1 MSAPRSVPIR
11 HPQVR
16 SEPGMTTEQRTPG
29 PLRVLVVE
37 DAMDQAL
44 LLRSVLEAEGYRVQT
59 AQDGTHALEIYD
71 AGDFDLVVTDLNL
84 PGMDGFDLTKEL
96 KKPHRN
102 PSVIAVTAYMH
113 QTYIESAYRA
123 GVDHLLHK
131 PLQPEE
137 LLERIREYFPEL
149 HPKDVGPRPILA
161 IAARPGDAVF
171 GCGGTLVRYREAGHE
186 VLIYLLDRGP
196 HGDVGE
202 ASARVAAQALGAR
215 ILFADPNADSAVE
228 RQLLLE
234 RVIKEIN
241 PAVAYI
247 PSRADDDP
255 DRREAHRLSLSGLSE
270 VPAVRGYLTATST
283 LDFKPDVFE
292 IVSGQMV
299 DKLDAVL
306 AYADL
311 GEIPLTGR
319 FIQSAARWW
328 GRFKDFA
335 EVEPFE
341 TIS

>member
-1 MSAPRSVPIR
+1 MADD
-11 HPQVR
+11 
-16 SEPGMTTEQRTPG
+16 QRTPG

-44 LLRSVLEAEGYRVQT
+44 LLRSVLESQGYRVQT
-59 AQDGTHALEIYD
+59 AQDGSHALEMYD
-71 AGDFDLVVTDLNL
+71 RGEFDLVVTDLNL

-102 PSVIAVTAYMH
+102 PAVIAVTAYMH

-131 PLQPEE
+131 PLQPDEF
-137 LLERIREYFPEL
+137 LERIREYFPEL
-149 HPKDVGPRPILA
+149 HPRDVGPRPILA
-161 IAARPGDAVF
+161 VAARPGDATF

-186 VLIYLLDRGP
+186 VLIYMLDRGT
-196 HGDVGE
+196 HGAVGE
-202 ASARVAAQALGAR
+202 ASARVAAEALGAR
-215 ILFADPNADSAVE
+215 ILFADQDAESAVE

-234 RVIKEIN
+234 RVIKELD
-241 PAVAYI
+241 PVVAYI

-255 DRREAHRLSLSGLSE
+255 DRREAHRLSLSGLAG
-270 VPAVRGYLTATST
+270 VPEVRGYLTPTST
-283 LDFKPDVFE
+283 LNFKPDLFE
-292 IVSGQMV
+292 IVGPQMP

-306 AYADL
+306 SYADL

-319 FIQSAARWW
+319 FVQSAARWW
-328 GRFKDFA
+328 GRFKGFA

>member
-1 MSAPRSVPIR
+1 MTDARRS
-11 HPQVR
+11 
-16 SEPGMTTEQRTPG
+16 SG

-44 LLRSVLEAEGYRVQT
+44 LLRSLLEAQGYKVQT
-59 AQDGTHALEIYD
+59 AQDGSHALELFD
-71 AGDFDLVVTDLNL
+71 AGEFDLVVTDLNL

-96 KKPHRN
+96 KQPQRN
-102 PSVIAVTAYMH
+102 PFVIAVTGYMH

-131 PLQPEE
+131 PLQPDE
-137 LLERIREYFPEL
+137 LLERIVEYFPEL
-149 HPKDVGPRPILA
+149 HPQAEGPRPVLA
-161 IAARPGDAVF
+161 LAARPGDATF
-171 GCGGTLVRYREAGHE
+171 GCGGSLVRYREAGHE
-186 VLIYLLDRGP
+186 VLIYVLDHGP
-196 HGDVGE
+196 HGDVAE
-202 ASARVAAQALGAR
+202 ASARVAAEAMGAR
-215 ILFADPNADSAVE
+215 ILFADASTDTPVE

-234 RVIKEIN
+234 RVIKELD
-241 PAVAYI
+241 PAVAFI

-255 DRREAHRLSLSGLSE
+255 DRREAHRLSLSGVGE
-270 VPAVRGYLTATST
+270 VPEVKGYLTPTST
-283 LDFKPDVFE
+283 LEFRPDTFE
-292 IVSGQMV
+292 IVSPQMSA
-299 DKLDAVL
+299 KLDAVL

-319 FIQSAARWW
+319 FVQSAARWW

>member
-1 MSAPRSVPIR
+1 MIDDGRS
-11 HPQVR
+11 
-16 SEPGMTTEQRTPG
+16 SG

-44 LLRSVLEAEGYRVQT
+44 LLRSVLESHGYRVQT
-59 AQDGTHALEIYD
+59 AQDGSRALEMYD
-71 AGDFDLVVTDLNL
+71 AGEFDLVVTDLNL
-84 PGMDGFDLTKEL
+84 PGMDGFDLTKQL

-102 PSVIAVTAYMH
+102 PSVIAVTAYQH

-131 PLQPEE
+131 PLDPEE

-149 HPKDVGPRPILA
+149 HPKDEGPRPVLA
-161 IAARPGDAVF
+161 IAARPGDATF
-171 GCGGTLVRYREAGHE
+171 GCGGTLVRYRETGHE
-186 VLIYLLDRGP
+186 VLIYTLDRGP

-202 ASARVAAQALGAR
+202 ACARVAAEALGAR
-215 ILFADPNADSAVE
+215 ILFADGDADSVIE

-234 RVIKEIN
+234 RVIKEFD

-255 DRREAHRLSLSGLSE
+255 DRREAHRLSLSGVAD
-270 VPAVRGYLTATST
+270 VPNVRGYLTATST
-283 LDFKPDVFE
+283 LGFKPEVFE
-292 IVSGQMV
+292 IVSTQMT
-299 DKLDAVL
+299 DKLNAVL

-319 FIQSAARWW
+319 FVQSAARWW

-341 TIS
+341 TLH

>member
-1 MSAPRSVPIR
+1 MDID
-11 HPQVR
+11 
-16 SEPGMTTEQRTPG
+16 GGRTPG

-44 LLRSVLEAEGYRVQT
+44 LLRSILESQGYRVQT
-59 AQDGTHALEIYD
+59 AQDGSRALEIYD
-71 AGDFDLVVTDLNL
+71 DGEFDLVVTDLNL

-96 KKPHRN
+96 KKPYRD
-102 PSVIAVTAYMH
+102 PFVIAVTAYQH

-131 PLQPEE
+131 PVDAEE
-137 LLERIREYFPEL
+137 FLERIREYFPEL
-149 HPKDVGPRPILA
+149 HPKDEGPRPILA
-161 IAARPGDAVF
+161 VGARPGDVVF
-171 GCGGTLVRYREAGHE
+171 GCGGTLVRFREAGHE

-202 ASARVAAQALGAR
+202 ACARVAAEALGSR
-215 ILFADPNADSAVE
+215 ILFADAAADSAVE

-234 RVIKEIN
+234 RVIKEFD
-241 PAVAYI
+241 PALALI

-255 DRREAHRLSLSGLSE
+255 DRREAHRLSLSGVAG
-270 VPAVRGYLTATST
+270 VPTVRGYLTPTST
-283 LDFKPDVFE
+283 LAFKPSLFE
-292 IVSGQMV
+292 IIGPQMSR
-299 DKLDAVL
+299 KLDGVL

-319 FIQSAARWW
+319 FVQASARWW
-328 GRFKDFA
+328 GRLKDFA

-341 TIS
+341 TLS